1 MTVRDER
8 PLSAVPLPVFAVLL
22 AALALHIAIQ
32 WAQPRPVARAE
43 ALEAAP
49 PVTVLRAAA
58 LGEPVAMAQLTAL
71 YLQAFDNQPGISIP
85 FAELDYSKVVRWL
98 SMLSDLDPDS
108 QYPFLLAAHV
118 YASVPDPTRQRAMLA
133 FIHERFA
140 ADPSRRWRWLA
151 HAAIVARHRL
161 GDLPLAIRYA
171 RAITEHATGP
181 SVPGWARQMSV
192 LLLADTGETEAA
204 KILLG
209 GLLQAGSVTDPAELR
224 FLLER
229 LERPAAR

>member
-8 PLSAVPLPVFAVLL
+8 PLRAVPLPVFAVLL

-85 FAELDYSKVVRWL
+85 IKDLDYARVIQWL
-98 SMLSDLDPDS
+98 ARTIDLDPLG
-108 QYPFLLAAHV
+108 QYPQVGRERIDLQRDAAQP
-118 YASVPDPTRQRAMLA
+118 VPQDQQRAVQC
-133 FIHERFA
+133 FR
-140 ADPSRRWRWLA
+140 
-151 HAAIVARHRL
+151 
-161 GDLPLAIRYA
+161 
-171 RAITEHATGP
+171 
-181 SVPGWARQMSV
+181 
-192 LLLADTGETEAA
+192 
-204 KILLG
+204 
-209 GLLQAGSVTDPAELR
+209 
-224 FLLER
+224 
-229 LERPAAR
+229 